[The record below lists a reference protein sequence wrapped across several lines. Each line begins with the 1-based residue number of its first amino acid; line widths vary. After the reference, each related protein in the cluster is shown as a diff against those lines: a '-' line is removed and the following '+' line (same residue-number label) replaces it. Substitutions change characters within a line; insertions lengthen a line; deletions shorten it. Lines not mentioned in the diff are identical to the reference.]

1 MKICPLGAD
10 LFHADGRI
18 DGHDEVNI
26 GVSQFCG
33 EKKTLNQCWNNTI
46 PSSGDQFSRRP
57 LCL

>member
-33 EKKTLNQCWNNTI
+33 EKKTLNQC
-46 PSSGDQFSRRP
+46 
-57 LCL
+57 